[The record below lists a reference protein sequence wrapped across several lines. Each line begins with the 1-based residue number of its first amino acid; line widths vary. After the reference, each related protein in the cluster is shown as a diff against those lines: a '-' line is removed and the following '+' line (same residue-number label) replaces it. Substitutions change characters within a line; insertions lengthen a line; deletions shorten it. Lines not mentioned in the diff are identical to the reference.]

1 MVAAVLGY
9 LTYSAL
15 TDNETYLA
23 DCVFLKVA
31 EHAIYTISFNQMKK
45 KLGMDSMG
53 SIVGE

>member
-23 DCVFLKVA
+23 DSVFLKVA